1 MAYEII
7 INSINVALSSILL
20 IAALFIIL
28 KIFWEEGGCVSNTG
42 CPDIVKY
49 FGFILTT
56 FYPFSGP
63 AVRKISAT
71 TVLQHLPVAS
81 LLLSDPA
88 WP

>member
-28 KIFWEEGGCVSNTG
+28 KIFWEEGGCVSKYK
-42 CPDIVKY
+42 VKY
-49 FGFILTT
+49 FGIILTT
-56 FYPFSGP
+56 IYPFSGP
-63 AVRKISAT
+63 AVSKII
-71 TVLQHLPVAS
+71 TVWQHLPVAS